1 VIRSRRRQLAQR
13 TGGSRL
19 RRWVIPAIGALT
31 PVGLIVVNIAVF
43 IVHHLPAFRWTITV
57 LAFVSGMMLNSWFG
71 LKIYR
76 LFKRRYQDHALSAE
90 GNQDVVL
97 IVGMLLIIVLSF
109 VTAVF
114 CYLGLNDEKN
124 LPNSLTFITG
134 VAAILIP
141 LTAQALFKR
150 ALGEGDTAPAPRPVA
165 GQPRPALPPTPPP
178 APSMP
183 AERSWERRP

>member
-1 VIRSRRRQLAQR
+1 MIRSRRRQLAQR

-90 GNQDVVL
+90 GNKLKVEL
-97 IVGMLLIIVLSF
+97 AKF
-109 VTAVF
+109 
-114 CYLGLNDEKN
+114 
-124 LPNSLTFITG
+124 LTTIR
-134 VAAILIP
+134 AA
-141 LTAQALFKR
+141 
-150 ALGEGDTAPAPRPVA
+150 
-165 GQPRPALPPTPPP
+165 
-178 APSMP
+178 
-183 AERSWERRP
+183 